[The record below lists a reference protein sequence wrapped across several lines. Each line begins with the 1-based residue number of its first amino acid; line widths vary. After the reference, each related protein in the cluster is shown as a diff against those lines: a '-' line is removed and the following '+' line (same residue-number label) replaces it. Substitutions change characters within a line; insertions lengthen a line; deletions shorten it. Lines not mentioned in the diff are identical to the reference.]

1 MPFAVMT
8 VDKFINVYM
17 SGYEK
22 EMPLSYADGMVG
34 AMPVF
39 ETREQAENFSD
50 GKYDVM
56 ELRVV
61 KEKRDEA

>member
-8 VDKFINVYM
+8 VEKFISVYV
-17 SGYEK
+17 SCYEK
-22 EMPLSYADGMVG
+22 EIPLSYADGMVG

-39 ETREQAENFSD
+39 ETRDQAENFSG